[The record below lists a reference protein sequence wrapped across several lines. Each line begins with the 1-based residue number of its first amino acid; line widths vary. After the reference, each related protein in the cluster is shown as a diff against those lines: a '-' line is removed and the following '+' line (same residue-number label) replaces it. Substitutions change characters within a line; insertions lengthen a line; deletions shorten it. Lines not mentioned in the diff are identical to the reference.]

1 MERDTADCS
10 QGLIM
15 KEIHPIPK
23 WALLFFRWFC
33 RPEYLED
40 LEGDL
45 LERYERNI
53 QNKGRSYARKHFLLD
68 VMKLFRPGIIQIKVN
83 TQISNTMTR
92 HHFLIGYRNL
102 LRNKGYSLLNIGG
115 LALGMTIAILIGLW
129 LYDEFTFNEVHEKK
143 DRIVQILR
151 KSSSQG
157 ETFVNQSL
165 PGKLGPVL
173 DEQFRDL
180 FDQVVTIRARLEER
194 ALANGRKR
202 FSQKGY
208 YMQHGGAEMF
218 SLKMI
223 HGSRDGLKDVNSI
236 FLSQSL
242 ANKLFDS
249 GDPIGQFI
257 SMDNSIDLEVTGVYE
272 DLPRNSTFHEA
283 SFFISLDRFYAGKP
297 WLFAWDNYNMWI
309 FGTLA
314 EGITPEAASGPIE
327 HLMKGHT
334 GNQNGYPRA
343 LAHPMTDW
351 HLRSAFENGLP
362 VLSETLKF
370 VILYGMV
377 GTFVLLL
384 ACINF
389 INLSTARS
397 EKRAKEVGIRKT
409 FGSVRMELIRQFL
422 IESFLYV
429 FLAFMLSLVSAWF
442 LLDWFNQ
449 VADKQL
455 VMPFDQPVF
464 WLAGIVL
471 TLVTALI
478 SGSYPAFYLS
488 HFQPISVLKKIGF
501 SGRSSILGRRTLV
514 VFQFTISM
522 ILIITSLVV
531 QNQISFVK
539 NRPVGYSQSGLLTL
553 RSTSPEFVGK
563 YELLRQELRST
574 GMVTDIAQANYPL
587 TTTLGN
593 MDDFLWEGKAE
604 YDPTFNMVLVN
615 YDYGNT
621 IGWEVVEGRDFSR
634 DIASDQGGG
643 VIINEAARK
652 VMGMENPIG
661 QTITSKGGYAG
672 LKRFHIVG
680 VVKDLLKGSPF
691 EPVQESIMI
700 LADME
705 MSNLFIRINPEV
717 STSEALIAISEKF
730 DELLPNTPF
739 HYEFVDDVYAK
750 KFDLEDRVGNL
761 SGFFTLLACMISC
774 LGLLGLAAYTA
785 ERRTKEIGI
794 RKVLGASVYDLWQ
807 LMSKEYTWLVLVALI
822 IATPVSVVLMTQ
834 WLESYTFKVDLNLGT
849 FVLAGI
855 GTLLITHL
863 TVSSQALK
871 AATSNPTEVLRDE

>member
-1 MERDTADCS
+1 ME
-10 QGLIM
+10 
-15 KEIHPIPK
+15 EIHQAPK
-23 WALLFFRWFC
+23 WPLNFFRWYC
-33 RPEYLED
+33 REDYVED

-45 LERYERNI
+45 QERYELNM
-53 QNKGRSYARKHFLLD
+53 QDKGRSYARKQFLLD
-68 VMKLFRPGIIQIKVN
+68 VLKLFRPGIIQFKVN
-83 TQISNTMTR
+83 TQHSNAMTR

-102 LRNKGYSLLNIGG
+102 LRNKWYSFLNIGG

-129 LYDEFTFNEVHEKK
+129 LHDEFTFNEVHDQKN
-143 DRIVQILR
+143 RIVQILR
-151 KSSSQG
+151 KNSSKG
-157 ETFVNQSL
+157 ETFVSRPL
-165 PGKLGPVL
+165 PGKLGPIL
-173 DEQFRDL
+173 DEQYKDL
-180 FDQVVTIRARLEER
+180 FDQIVIIRGRLEER
-194 ALANGRKR
+194 AFANGRKR

-208 YMQHGGAEMF
+208 YMQDGGAEMF
-218 SLKMI
+218 SLKMLQ
-223 HGSRDGLKDVNSI
+223 GSRSGLKDVNSI
-236 FLSQSL
+236 FLSQTL
-242 ANKLFDS
+242 ADKLFDREN
-249 GDPIGQFI
+249 PIGKFI
-257 SMDNSIDLEVTGVYE
+257 TMDNAVDLEVTGVYE
-272 DLPRNSTFHEA
+272 DLPRNSTFNDA
-283 SFFISLDRFYAGKP
+283 SFFISLDRFITGKP

-309 FGTLA
+309 YGKLS
-314 EGITPEAASGPIE
+314 EGATSVAASESIE

-343 LAHPMTDW
+343 FAHPMNDW
-351 HLRSAFENGLP
+351 HFKSDFENGVP
-362 VLSETLKF
+362 VLSETWKF

-377 GTFVLLL
+377 GIFVLLL

-409 FGSVRMELIRQFL
+409 FGSVRIELIRQFL
-422 IESFLYV
+422 TESFLYV
-429 FLAFMLSLVSAWF
+429 FLAFLLSVVAAWS

-455 VMPFDQPVF
+455 VMPFDQPIF
-464 WLAGIVL
+464 WLAGLAL
-471 TLVTALI
+471 TLATALI

-531 QNQISFVK
+531 QNQINFVK
-539 NRPVGYSQSGLLTL
+539 SRPVGYSQSGLLTL
-553 RSTSPEFVGK
+553 RSTSPEFEGK
-563 YELLRQELRST
+563 YELLRQELIAT
-574 GMVTDIAQANYPL
+574 GMVTDIAQANYPI

-593 MDDFLWEGKAE
+593 MDDFMWDGKAD
-604 YDPTFNMVLVN
+604 YDPTFNMVIVN

-634 DIASDQGGG
+634 DITSDQGGG
-643 VIINEAARK
+643 IIINEAAQK
-652 VMGMENPIG
+652 VMGMENPVG
-661 QTITSKGGYAG
+661 QTITSRGGYAG
-672 LKRFHIVG
+672 LEKFRIVG

-705 MSNLFIRINPEV
+705 MSNTFIRINPEV
-717 STSEALIAISEKF
+717 STSEALIAISETF

-739 HYEFVDDVYAK
+739 HYEFVDDVYAR
-750 KFDLEDRVGNL
+750 KFDLEERVGRL
-761 SGFFTLLACMISC
+761 SSFFTLLACLISC
-774 LGLLGLAAYTA
+774 LGLLGLAAYSA

-794 RKVLGASVYDLWQ
+794 RKVLGASILNLWQ
-807 LMSKEYTWLVLVALI
+807 LMSKEYTWLVLIALI
-822 IATPVSVVLMTQ
+822 FAIPISYFLMSS
-834 WLESYTFKVDLNLGT
+834 WLASYTFKVDLEMWV

-871 AATSNPTEVLRDE
+871 AATRNPTEVLHDE